1 MGFEK
6 VGERVML
13 QHGLYEQVVN
23 VALKEALEDIPEARK
38 ALAPIDAAEAS
49 KVLSQYMTDIIKQ
62 GFDNVVDNG
71 GDLDAITTMLIF
83 LPAPSAR

>member
-38 ALAPIDAAEAS
+38 ALAPIDAA
-49 KVLSQYMTDIIKQ
+49 
-62 GFDNVVDNG
+62 
-71 GDLDAITTMLIF
+71 
-83 LPAPSAR
+83 